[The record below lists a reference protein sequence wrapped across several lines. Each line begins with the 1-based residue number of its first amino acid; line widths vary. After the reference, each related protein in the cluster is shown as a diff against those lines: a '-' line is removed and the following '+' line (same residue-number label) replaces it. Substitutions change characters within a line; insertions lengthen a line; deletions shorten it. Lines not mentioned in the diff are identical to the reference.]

1 MHEIEA
7 RAIHYKSALT
17 SLVRTTD
24 EYLKSRALVTRPSK
38 SLSFAKRE
46 YTTRTGQGEIVLP

>member
-24 EYLKSRALVTRPSK
+24 EYLKSRAPVTRPSK

-46 YTTRTGQGEIVLP
+46 YTQLELVKGR